1 MGRTT
6 KQYKEIE
13 KVKETI
19 QKYIDGANGDLKVL
33 KEAYNE
39 KALINGAPIEALFRS
54 VEHYGETHATARID
68 YLDISG
74 IAGVAKVIV
83 EDWHGQD
90 YVEYLQLLKETAA
103 GRSSRKRSTATS
115 MRLSSE
121 AAFPIAFLKKPQFLS
136 NIRRNHHER
145 QRSI

>member
-83 EDWHGQD
+83 EDWHGRD
-90 YVEYLQLLKETAA
+90 YVEYLQLLKEN
-103 GRSSRKRSTATS
+103 GRWTIISK
-115 MRLSSE
+115 
-121 AAFPIAFLKKPQFLS
+121 AFDSYVDAFV
-136 NIRRNHHER
+136 I
-145 QRSI
+145 